1 MIIYSTDLDEL
12 SLHVRNIYVKKYFVE
27 AINAYR
33 AGSYR
38 AAIILTWITVCIDI
52 IEKIKELAIDN
63 DPQAI
68 IYKEELGK
76 INEKQIDKMI
86 SFEKQILDYACEKL
100 ELITVIEKKHLERLY
115 QDRNICAHP
124 TFINEGEQFD
134 PLPELAKSYLV
145 QSAKYL
151 LVHRPTVGKAVLD
164 KILELVA
171 GQSFPENEEKAYIVL
186 SSESY
191 LKNARTSLIRNLII
205 CIIKKYFINDGAI
218 NINLLNKLSC
228 TLKALSRINDQ
239 VYSETLKQTLC
250 KVSSKEDS
258 SLKRIFLLVAKINTI
273 SDFIEE
279 GINIRLH
286 ELIRTM
292 EKSELLE
299 FQVHKAA
306 SHIKGCLEMVREK
319 INSFS
324 FLDKIEFLQEA
335 DSEFLKED
343 VIHLFLTSSKFDIAK
358 EIGEK
363 LILPYSH
370 YFNSDDLKK
379 TINGIIENNN
389 EWPINQILHARGMN
403 YIFCEFYK
411 NTKHIENK
419 ELWARLWKKILD
431 ENVEDNF
438 RAFKILLFGVKNNFN

>member
-1 MIIYSTDLDEL
+1 MITHSTDLDEL

-68 IYKEELGK
+68 IYKTDLEK
-76 INEKQIDKMI
+76 IDDKQIDRMM
-86 SFEKQILDYACEKL
+86 SFEKQILCYACDKL
-100 ELITVIEKKHLERLY
+100 EIITAIEKKHLERLY

-145 QSAKYL
+145 QSATYL
-151 LVHRPTVGKAVLD
+151 LVHRPTVGKAVLA
-164 KILELVA
+164 KILELIE

-186 SSESY
+186 SSENY
-191 LKNARTSLIRNLII
+191 LKNARASLIRNLII
-205 CIIKKYFINDGAI
+205 CIIKRYFINDGAI
-218 NINLLNKLSC
+218 NKNFLNKLSC
-228 TLKALSRINDQ
+228 ALNALSRINEQ

-250 KVSSKEDS
+250 KVCSKEDS
-258 SLKRIFLLVAKINTI
+258 SLKRIFLLIAKISTI

-279 GINIRLH
+279 SINIRLH

-292 EKSELLE
+292 EKNELLE
-299 FQVHKAA
+299 FQVYKAA
-306 SHIKGCLEMVREK
+306 PHIKGCLAIVREK
-319 INSFS
+319 ISSFS
-324 FLDKIEFLQEA
+324 ILDKIEFLQDA
-335 DSEFLKED
+335 DSEVLKED
-343 VIHLFLTSSKFDIAK
+343 VINLFLTSSTFDLAK

-370 YFNSDDLKK
+370 YFNSDDLSK
-379 TINGIIENNN
+379 TINGIINNNN
-389 EWPINQILHARGMN
+389 EWPINQILHAREMN
-403 YIFCEFYK
+403 YIFCEFHK
-411 NTKHIENK
+411 NTKHLENK
-419 ELWARLWKKILD
+419 ELWEKLWKKILD
-431 ENVEDNF
+431 ENV
-438 RAFKILLFGVKNNFN
+438 